1 MPQENKG
8 KRNVKESN
16 DDMINLIDNLNRNE
30 DLKLNRRSFLKS
42 VVGASVALGLA
53 TVPFS
58 AIALNNKKEDLN
70 RQKII
75 KLKDL
80 PKDSSIKFNYPTAD
94 EPAILVHTKDGN
106 LKAYNNKCTHLQCP
120 VFYDKEESK
129 LLCPCHRGFFS
140 VDNGQPLAGP
150 PQRELPLI
158 ELEVVD
164 GVVYAVGRKVRH
176 GA

>member
-1 MPQENKG
+1 MPQDSKG
-8 KRNVKESN
+8 KRNVIETK

-42 VVGASVALGLA
+42 VVGASVTLGLA

-58 AIALNNKKEDLN
+58 AIALNNKKDDSN
-70 RQKII
+70 RKKII
-75 KLKDL
+75 RLKEL
-80 PKDSSIKFNYPTAD
+80 PKDSSMNFNYPTAD
-94 EPAILVHTKDGN
+94 EPAILVHTKDGK

-140 VDNGQPLAGP
+140 VNNGQPLAGP

-158 ELEVVD
+158 ELEVIND
-164 GVVYAVGRKVRH
+164 VVYAVGRKVRH
-176 GA
+176 GS